1 MSPTTIEDTYALS
14 PIQQG
19 MLFHALYVA
28 RPGVDVEQ
36 MVCVFR
42 EPLDIP
48 TFERAFGRVVAEHPV
63 LRTAFRWQG
72 IDEPLQEVHSAVEVT
87 MAKHDLR
94 GIPREAVDAHLQR
107 YLRADRRVGFDMSRP
122 PLMRFAFFQVA
133 EAEVRFVWTFHHILL
148 DGRSFP
154 LVLREVFACYE
165 AFLAGA
171 EPALEARRPYKDF
184 IAWLGEAR
192 GEASAPFW
200 RELLAGFRVPTPLL
214 GDRPAARHVEDIDY
228 AEQTAYLSAATTA
241 TLAAVARE
249 HKLTLNA
256 FLQGAWGLLLS
267 RYSSEPDVVFAA
279 TRACRRTA
287 LGGEGTETMLGVFI
301 NTLPVRVR
309 VSPDLDLVSWLREV
323 HNQARSLR
331 DHEHTPL
338 VKVREQSE
346 LPASAP
352 MFETLLV
359 FEERILDATLK
370 RLGGA
375 WANRDVKIVRQTS
388 FPLMLI
394 AYGGEA
400 LTLELEYDKRRLDD
414 ATVTRML
421 GHLRTLLEAMAE
433 SPLCRVGDL
442 PILTAD
448 ERRELLET
456 WNATSVAHPSE
467 ACIHEVF
474 EAQAARTP
482 EATALIVEGQEL
494 SYRELNAR
502 ANQLAHALR
511 KRGVGPDVLVG
522 VCMDRSIEM
531 VVALYGILKAGGA
544 YVPFDP
550 EYPKDRLAFM
560 LEDTRVPVVLT
571 QAHLDGVLPAHNAEV
586 IHLDAEWDHVAREP
600 ESNPAR
606 AGLSLDSLAYAIYT
620 SGSTGR
626 PKGALNAHRGI
637 LNRLQWMQRIF
648 RLGAAD
654 RVLQKTPFSFDVSVW
669 EFFWPLMFGAALV
682 VARPEGH
689 KDPAYLAALIEQR
702 GITTIHFVP
711 SMLNAFVEDIGI
723 GRDRCVS
730 LERVFCSGEAL
741 SPTTASAFFARLPG
755 SELHN
760 LYGPTEAAVDVTHW
774 PCSPGDAV
782 IPIGRPIDNTRIYL
796 LDERMEPVPIGV
808 RGELYIGGVQVGRGY
823 LNRDELTAARFVADP
838 FDPAPGA
845 RLYRTG
851 DVARYLP
858 SGDIEYLG
866 RADFQ
871 VKVRGF
877 RIELGEIEAVLGQH
891 PGVREATVVVR
902 EDTPGDKRIIAYLV
916 PAGEAPTTTA
926 LRAFLGERLPEY
938 MVPSVLLPLLAM
950 PLSASGKVD
959 RNALPAPETT
969 AEARAC
975 VAPRG
980 PIEEAIAA
988 VFAEVLRLPAVSA
1001 HDGFFEL
1008 GGHSLL
1014 ATRVSSRVRA
1024 AFGVDIPVR
1033 LLFDASTPAALAAHV
1048 EALIREGKESASL
1061 PLVRVPRT
1069 SPLPLSFAQERM
1081 WLLDQLDP
1089 GDPSYIIPRALRL
1102 RGKLDIP
1109 ALERSLRDIVARH
1122 EVLRTTFATV
1132 DGRARPV
1139 FHARVATTLPV
1150 TRWPAAP
1157 AGERESLA
1165 RREAEAEAHRPF
1177 NLAEGPLFR
1186 VRLLEIDA
1194 EDHLLTLMMHHIVSD
1209 AWTLEV
1215 FNAELATLYQG
1226 HREGRSVAL
1235 PELPIQYADYA
1246 VWQRRSLDGARLEEQ
1261 LAYWKSRLDGAERSL
1276 DLPTDRPRA
1285 AVATRRGAKRRF
1297 SLPAELTTRLEEI
1310 SRKNE
1315 ATLFM
1320 TLLAAFDVL
1329 LLRSTGQ
1336 SDLVVGTPVANRGH
1350 AETEGLVGFFLNTLV
1365 LRTKVE
1371 EDLRFSDLVKRVKEA
1386 CLGAY
1391 AHQDIPFERLV
1402 QEIEPERDLSRSPLF
1417 QVMFTLQSAMHAR
1430 EAMTLPGLALARE
1443 DVESGTSKFDLTLSM
1458 EDRPSGLSCWIE
1470 YATDLFDAA
1479 TIARMEGHLRT
1490 LLTALVRAPESRVRD
1505 LSILDEAERRTVLV
1519 DWNATAFAH
1528 PEDAC
1533 IHEVFEAQAARTPDA
1548 TALIFED
1555 RRLSYRELNA
1565 RANQL
1570 AHALRRRGVSP
1581 DVLVGVCMD
1590 RSVEM
1595 VVALHGILKA
1605 GGAYVP
1611 LEPEYPKDRLAF
1623 MLEDTRVP
1631 VVLTQAHLGGALPEH
1646 TAAVIRLDSEWDSIA
1661 TEPETNP
1668 ARAGLSL
1675 DSLAY
1680 AIYTSGSTGRP
1691 KGALNAHRGILN
1703 RLFWMQ
1709 RTCAL
1714 DAPDRVLQK
1723 TPFSFDVSVWEFF
1736 WPLMFGAALV
1746 VARPEGHKDPA
1757 YLEGIFEA
1765 QGITTTHFVPSM
1777 LKAFLDELG
1786 QSRCASLKRVFCS
1799 GEALPPA
1806 MVDAFFSRLPG
1817 AELHNLYGPTEAA
1830 VDVTSWVC
1838 RPGSAIVPIGRP
1850 IDNTQIYLLDGR
1862 MEPVAPGVRG
1872 ELYIGGVQVGRGYL
1886 NRPELTA
1893 ERFVTDPFSSEPGA
1907 QLYRTGDV
1915 ARHLPSGDIEYLG
1928 RADFQV
1934 KIRGFRIELGEIEA
1948 ALAAHPAVREV
1959 TVLAREDAPGQKR
1972 LVGYLVCADGQA
1984 PTVGDLRAFLKDRLP
1999 EYMVPSTFVLLGDM
2013 PLTSS
2018 GKVNRRALP
2027 APEAAPGAE
2036 TGADFIAPRSPAEE
2050 TLCRIWAGIL
2060 RLPEVG
2066 IHDNFF
2072 ELGGDS
2078 ILSIQ
2083 VVARALQA
2091 GLHLTPRQLFQHQT
2105 VAELAAVAG
2114 AKRAVVAEQGPVTG
2128 TAPLTPVQRWWREL
2142 DPRKPHHWNQSI
2154 FLEVDGRLD
2163 PVALE
2168 QAASALLDHHDAL
2181 RLRLAGGEQVFS
2193 PPGFPAEVLHINLAA
2208 LAGDEQ
2214 TAALEQAAAEVQG
2227 TLDLDRGPVVRVALF
2242 DLGVGR
2248 AARLLV
2254 VIHHLAVDGISW
2266 RILLE
2271 DLWTA
2276 YSQASRGEVI
2286 SLPKKTTS
2294 AKRWAELLLDRARSS
2309 EAMREEAYWTG
2320 HASRASARLPVDHAE
2335 GANTEGSARSI
2346 TVTLSEEETEAL
2358 LRKVPEAY
2366 QTQIN
2371 DVLLTAFTQA
2381 MSAWTG
2387 STNARFDLEGHGR
2400 EDLFEGVD
2408 LTRTVGWFT
2417 TVYPVL
2423 LEIDSGAGPA
2433 EALKSVKE
2441 QLRAV
2446 PANGIGH
2453 GLLRYLREG
2462 GSAPALL
2469 RSAAPAEVSFNY
2481 LGQRDLLLPEGAPL
2495 RLATELA
2502 GPAASPRAERRYL
2515 LDVLGRVTGGRLAV
2529 RWIYSESLHAQA
2541 TIEAL
2546 AARFV
2551 TALRALVAHCLS
2563 PEAGGYTPSD
2573 FRRAR
2578 LAQPMIDRLVAAEGG
2593 KKGLEDAYPLSPI
2606 QAGILFHTLYDASPE
2621 AYVVQLAWTLRGAL
2635 DVPTFTRA
2643 WHAVVDRHPILRTA
2657 FVHDRLEEPLQIVKH
2672 RVPVVITQE
2681 DISSLSPAEQAER
2694 IERYSTEDR
2703 RRGFD
2708 PTRAPLMRWSLLRL
2722 SGDAHRF
2729 VWSSHHLL
2737 LDGWSTQLVV
2747 KEVLALYDAFL
2758 DLGRDGAGEEPRL
2771 ERVVPY
2777 GEYIGWIRA
2786 QSQAPAEAFWRARL
2800 QGIVAPTPL
2809 GVDRP
2814 VGPGAGER
2822 YGELRFELSEGDS
2835 GLLAVFARKHK
2846 LTVSTL
2852 VQGAWAILL
2861 SRYSRE
2867 NDVVFGSTVSGRSA
2881 AVPGIDR
2888 MVGLFINTLPV
2899 RAKVAPEQ
2907 TTLAWL
2913 LELQEEQSVLREHEH
2928 SALVDVQG
2936 YSAVPRGTPLFE
2948 SLLVFEN
2955 YPVEESVKRGAKGFS
2970 VVEPRFIERPPYPLT
2985 VIAVF
2990 RSTLFLRIGFDLA
3003 RFDEGTIA
3011 RLTGHLHTLLLGM
3024 ASSPET
3030 QIEALPILPAGER
3043 RTLISEWN
3051 ATAFACTEDAPIH
3064 ELFEAQAARTPE
3076 APALFFEGRTLSYRD
3091 LNSRANRLAYA
3102 LRKRG
3107 VGPDVLVG
3115 VCMDRSVEMV
3125 VALYGIL
3132 KAGGAYVPFD
3142 PEYPKDRLAFM
3153 LEDTRVPVV
3162 LTQMHLDGVL
3172 PAHAAEVIRL
3182 DAEWAAIA
3190 VEPESNPERA
3200 GLSLDSLAYA
3210 IFTSGSTGQPKGALN
3225 AHRGILNRLQWMQ
3238 RVYGLGANDRVL
3250 QKTPFSFDVSVWE
3263 LFWPLMFG
3271 ATLVVAK
3278 PDGHRDPA
3286 YLASMIEEQG
3296 ITTTHFVPSML
3307 KAFLDDLGDARC
3319 SSLKRVFC
3327 SGEALPASL
3336 VDAFFARLPGS
3347 ELHNLY
3353 GPTEA
3358 AVDVTFWAC
3367 HPGAPVVPIGRPVDN
3382 TQIYLLDDRM
3392 EPVPTGVRGE
3402 LYIGGVQVGR
3412 GYLNRPELTAARF
3425 VSDPFSSAPNARLYR
3440 TGDVARYLSTG
3451 DIEYLGRADF
3461 QVKIRGFRIEL
3472 GEIEAAL
3479 GDHPAVSQAA
3489 VLAREDAP
3497 GEKRLV
3503 AYLVLH
3509 GLDGDD
3515 PAPVGSLRTFL
3526 EGRLPA
3532 YMVPSA
3538 FVTLAAFPLSASGK
3552 LDRRALPAPEVNA
3565 PEGRIYLAPRG
3576 PVEESLAGIFAEVL
3590 HQDAGTVGAH
3600 DGFFDLGGHSLLAT
3614 QAMSRLRAAFGVE
3627 LPLRSLFD
3635 APTPAALAQLVTR
3648 ALIAGQGAGRGS
3660 SVPAL
3665 VRAGDERATA
3675 LSFAQERL
3683 WFLAQLD
3690 PSDPAYLVLLG
3701 VRLEGLLDRAALE
3714 RALAEIMRRH
3724 EVLRTTFASA
3734 DGKPYAVIHADLTLA
3749 LPETDLR
3756 SLASSD
3762 RDEAVRAAADEE
3774 AKRPFDLGTGPL
3786 IRARLL
3792 AFGDEDH
3799 ALFLSMHHVV
3809 ADDWTLA
3816 VLTRELG
3823 VLYGAF
3829 HAGEASPLPELAV
3842 QYADYALWQR
3852 EWLEGVVLDEQLGYW
3867 ARHLEGAPRTIELPT
3882 DRPRPP
3888 VRSSRG
3894 ARLRFEL
3901 GRELSDRLTELS
3913 RREGATLF
3921 MTLHA
3926 AFDVLLHRYTGQAD
3940 IVVGS
3945 PIANRTRAETE
3956 ALLGLFINTLVLRV
3970 EITPELSFG
3979 DLIARVREVCLGAYA
3994 HQDTPFERLVQRLD
4008 PERDPGRSPLF
4019 QVIFNLQNAPGGAL
4033 ALPDLRLSPIAFD
4046 NPTVKTDLVLIMN
4059 EGPQGLRGSFYYST
4073 ELFEA
4078 ATIERLVTHFVTL
4091 LEGAVKAPSTRIAD
4105 LPLLSEQELRRVL
4118 VQWNDTGVRYATA
4131 STIHGLFEEQVD
4143 GTPDALAL
4151 VAGTARLSYAALER
4165 RANRIANHL
4174 RKLGVGPDSVVGLC
4188 LGRSSEMIEGL
4199 LGILKAGGAY
4209 VPLDPA
4215 YPPAR
4220 LAQILEEAG
4229 ARIVVTEEG
4238 SDQNLPDGVIRIRLD
4253 ADAAAIERESDAR
4266 AVSGAGPEGL
4276 VYVLFTSGSTGEP
4289 KGVAVEHRQLVNYV
4303 RGVAERLA
4311 LPPGSS
4317 YAHVSTFSAD
4327 LGNTVLFPPLC
4338 LGGTLHVL
4346 AQELTTDPDELGAYF
4361 EREEIDCLKI
4371 VPSHLSALLSGAHP
4385 ERVIPRKLLVL
4396 GGEGSSWELI
4406 GRLEKLA
4413 PATRILNHYGP
4424 TETTVGVLTH
4434 AVERGRRE
4442 AGTVIVPLGRPL
4454 PNSRIYVLDAR
4465 RRPQPTGIPGEV
4477 YIGGSGVARGYLG
4490 RPDLTAERFL
4500 PDPFAGEPGA
4510 RMYRTGDR
4518 ARRLADGTLVFLG
4531 RIDFQVKIRGFR
4543 VELGEI
4549 EAALAS
4555 HPDLT
4560 DAVVLAIE
4568 NENESVSGG
4577 KHLAAFVV
4585 AKTTPAPDAATLA
4598 AFVAA
4603 RLPEYMVPASIVVL
4617 PALPLTPNGKID
4629 RLALA
4634 ALAAVDGPE
4643 APFDPGSS
4651 APRNPTEEV
4660 LAAIW
4665 EDVFGKEQIG
4675 IDESFADLGGHSLL
4689 AIQIIARA
4697 RDAFQAEIPLRAI
4710 FEKPTIRGLATLIEA
4725 SVREGFGLLAPA
4737 ISPVPRSTDM
4747 ELELSFSQVRLWFL
4761 DQLEPGSA
4769 FYNVPVGWRLQGRLD
4784 AGALERAVQEVVRR
4798 HEVLRTTFA
4807 LVDGRPRQIVHAEVA
4822 IRLPVSDFGALPPGE
4837 REEVAKQEAVA
4848 EANRPFDL
4856 ARGPL
4861 LRGKLLRLAPEDHV
4875 LLLTLHHIVSD
4886 AWTRGI
4892 LNTEIGALYEAFREG
4907 RPSPLAALPIQYA
4920 DYAHW
4925 QQRWLDGEVL
4935 EKQLD
4940 YWKTQLEGA
4949 PRVLELPADRPRP
4962 PASTHQGAH
4971 LAFTLSPGV
4980 ASGLVALS
4988 RREGATLFMTLLSAF
5003 SVLLHR
5009 TTGQTDILIGTPVAN
5024 RARAE
5029 LESLIGFFINTLVL
5043 RAQLADDLP
5052 FVELMAR
5059 VRETCIGGYAHQDMP
5074 FERLVQELSP
5084 DRDLGR
5090 TPLFQVLFQLQ
5101 AAPIE
5106 AMTLPGLTLRPSYPE
5121 VMTSKFDLTLSLMQG
5136 PSGLRGIFEYSTDI
5150 FEKSTIERMVGHF
5163 QTLLQGIVESP
5174 SSRLFELPLLPP
5186 EERARLLGAW
5196 RDSAREYPVT
5206 RAIHE
5211 RFEAR
5216 VDRTPDALAVS
5227 FEGESL
5233 TYRELDARA
5242 TRLAHHL
5249 RKLGVER
5256 EVLAGI
5262 CVQRSLSMVIAILGV
5277 LKAGG
5282 AYLPLDPEY
5291 PKDRLAFM
5299 VEDSRVPLIVTE
5311 AAYADTLPEHAA
5323 RVVRLDTDAE
5333 AIALEPSSRLGG
5345 VVSPGDLAYVIYTSG
5360 STGKPKGAMVT
5371 HENVVRLFDATEAWF
5386 HFDASDVWT
5395 LFHSY
5400 AFDFSVWELWGA
5412 LFYGG
5417 RVVVVPYWVSRAP
5430 DAFYRLLGDE
5440 GVTVLNQTPSA
5451 FRQLIFAEQEAG
5463 AEARARL
5470 RLRYVIFGGEAL
5482 DLADLRPFWERHG
5495 DRKPQLVNMYGIT
5508 ETTVHVTYR
5517 PVSLA
5522 DLERPWSSVIGRPIP
5537 DLDVYIVDG
5546 RDNLV
5551 PIGVPGEMLV
5561 GGASVSRGYL
5571 RRPELLAERFFP
5583 DTIGERPGG
5592 RLYRTGDL
5600 ARYLPNGDIEYL
5612 GRIDFQVKI
5621 RGFRIEL
5628 GEIESVLE
5636 QHAAVRE
5643 AIVLA
5648 REDSPGDKR
5657 LVGYLVCAE
5666 GAGAGPT
5673 VGELR
5678 AFLKEKL
5685 PEYMVPAAFVRL
5697 VELPLTSNGKVD
5709 RKALPAP
5716 EAGERP
5722 ELGESFVAPR
5732 SPVEEA
5738 LSLVW
5743 AQVLRVPKVGVHDN
5757 FFELG
5762 GDSILS
5768 IQIVSR
5774 ALAAGV
5780 RITPRQLFQHQTIA
5794 ELAEVAGTAGATT
5807 AEQGPVTGLVPL
5819 TPIARWWLEQKVAS
5833 PHHYNQAYFLEVREA
5848 LDAEAMTAALGH
5860 LIAHHDA
5867 LRVRLAVS
5875 EDGVEQRFAPIGEG
5889 EGIPFQRVALQGV
5902 PEEARTR
5909 AMEQTAADVQASLDL
5924 ARGPALRAVLFD
5936 LGKERSNRLLIVIH
5950 HLACDGVSWRILFED
5965 LWTAYEQRRRG
5976 EAMALPAKTT
5986 SFKRWAERLVEHA
5999 GSPILTDEAA
6009 HWATPG
6015 NEGVLRLPVDHER
6028 GENTEESL
6036 RTVSLALTEEE
6047 TDALLRRVPEAY
6059 RTQINDVLLSAVALA
6074 LTRWTGAESALVD
6087 LEGHG
6092 REEIFDDVDLTRTVG
6107 WFTTVFPVRLVV
6119 SGRDGPGAVLT
6130 SVKEQLRAVPGRG
6143 LGYGLLRYL
6152 RGGDAIS
6159 AGLAG
6164 LPQAE
6169 VSFNYLGQL
6178 DQAFPESSPFRMAK
6192 ESVGPSHSVAAK
6204 RRYRLD
6210 VRSSVLHGRLGIRWA
6225 YSENQYRRDTIEA
6238 LAARVIAALREL
6250 IAHCLAP
6257 EAGGYTPSDFQK
6269 ANLSREDLDDV
6280 MASLDLD
6287 EDI

>member
-1 MSPTTIEDTYALS
+1 MSPPSLVDTYALS
-14 PIQQG
+14 PMQQG

-28 RPGVDVEQ
+28 QPGVDVEQ
-36 MVCVFR
+36 MVCTFR
-42 EPLDIP
+42 EALDIP
-48 TFERAFGRVVAEHPV
+48 TFERAWRRVVAEHAV
-63 LRTAFRWQG
+63 LRTAFRSEG
-72 IDEPLQEVHSAVEVT
+72 LDEPVQEVHADVAIT
-87 MAKHDLR
+87 FAHHDLQ
-94 GIPREAVDAHLQR
+94 GISAENVDAR
-107 YLRADRRVGFDMSRP
+107 IKSYLREDRRAGFDMSRP
-122 PLMRFAFFQVA
+122 PLMRFALFQVA

-148 DGRSFP
+148 DGRSFS
-154 LVLREVFACYE
+154 LVMRDVFACYD

-171 EPALEARRPYKDF
+171 EPQLEARRPYKDF
-184 IAWLGEAR
+184 IGWLGAQDRESS
-192 GEASAPFW
+192 GPFW

-228 AEQTAYLSAATTA
+228 AEQIAYLPAATTA
-241 TLAAVARE
+241 ALSAAAKE

-256 FLQGAWGLLLS
+256 FLQGAWGLLFS
-267 RYSSEPDVVFAA
+267 RYSGETDVVFAA
-279 TRACRRTA
+279 TRAGRRTA
-287 LGGEGTETMLGVFI
+287 LGGEGTESMLGVFI
-301 NTLPVRVR
+301 NTLPVRIR
-309 VSPDLDLVSWLREV
+309 VNPDLDLVTWLREV
-323 HNQARSLR
+323 QSQARSLR

-338 VKVREQSE
+338 VKVREWSE

-359 FEERILDATLK
+359 FEERILDATMK

-375 WANRDVKIVRQTS
+375 FATRDFKIVRQTN
-388 FPLMLI
+388 FPLMLMV
-394 AYGGEA
+394 YGGEE
-400 LTLELEYDKRRLDD
+400 LVLEIEYDKRRLDD
-414 ATVTRML
+414 ATVARML
-421 GHLRTLLEAMAE
+421 GHLQTLLEAMATR
-433 SPLCRVGDL
+433 PLARVGDL
-442 PILTAD
+442 PILTAE
-448 ERRELLET
+448 ERRELVET
-456 WNATSVAHPSE
+456 WNATSFAYPQE
-467 ACIHEVF
+467 AAIHEVF
-474 EAQAARTP
+474 EAQAARTTD
-482 EATALIVEGQEL
+482 AIALVFEGKSL
-494 SYRELNAR
+494 SYRDLNAR

-522 VCMDRSIEM
+522 VCMERSIEM

-550 EYPKDRLAFM
+550 EYPKDRLSFM
-560 LEDTRVPVVLT
+560 LDDTKVPVVLT
-571 QAHLDGVLPAHNAEV
+571 QAHLEGVLPPHDAAV
-586 IHLDAEWDHVAREP
+586 IRLDAEWTSIASEP
-600 ESNPAR
+600 DANPAR

-637 LNRLQWMQRIF
+637 LNRLQWMQRTYG
-648 RLGAAD
+648 LDASD

-669 EFFWPLMFGAALV
+669 ELFWPLMFGATLV
-682 VARPEGH
+682 VAKPEGH
-689 KDPAYLAALIEQR
+689 KDPAYLATLIEQR
-702 GITTIHFVP
+702 GITTTHFVP
-711 SMLNAFVEDIGI
+711 SMLKAFVDDLGP
-723 GRDRCVS
+723 GRCTS
-730 LERVFCSGEAL
+730 LKRVFCSGEAL
-741 SPTTASAFFARLPG
+741 PPAMVDAFFTAVPA

-760 LYGPTEAAVDVTHW
+760 LYGPTEAAVDVTYFA
-774 PCSPGDAV
+774 CRPGLPV
-782 IPIGRPIDNTRIYL
+782 IPIGRPVDNTRIYL
-796 LDERMEPVPIGV
+796 LDERREPVPQGV

-823 LNRDELTAARFVADP
+823 LNRDELTAERFLPDP
-838 FDPAPGA
+838 FSASPGA

-858 SGDIEYLG
+858 TGDIEYLG

-871 VKVRGF
+871 VKIRGF
-877 RIELGEIEAVLGQH
+877 RIELGEIESVLGRH

-902 EDTPGDKRIIAYLV
+902 EDVPGDKRIIAYLV
-916 PAGEAPTTTA
+916 LAAERPTTA
-926 LRAFLGERLPEY
+926 ELRAFLGDRLPEY
-938 MVPSVLLPLLAM
+938 MVPSVFMPLLAM

-959 RNALPAPETT
+959 RKALPAPETA
-969 AEARAC
+969 AEGRVF
-975 VAPRG
+975 VAPRS
-980 PIEEAIAA
+980 PVEEAIAA

-1014 ATRVSSRVRA
+1014 ATRVASRVRA
-1024 AFGVDIPVR
+1024 AFGVDLPVR
-1033 LLFDASTPAALAAHV
+1033 LLFDASTPAALAAYV
-1048 EALIREGKESASL
+1048 EGRIGQGTVAR
-1061 PLVRVPRT
+1061 PLTRAPRDGV
-1069 SPLPLSFAQERM
+1069 LPLSFAQERM

-1102 RGKLDIP
+1102 RGELDIA
-1109 ALERSLRDIVARH
+1109 ALERSIRDIIARH
-1122 EVLRTTFATV
+1122 EILRTTFARV
-1132 DGRARPV
+1132 DGRAVPV
-1139 FHARVATTLPV
+1139 IHASVETSVPV
-1150 TRWPAAP
+1150 TRWSAVPVA
-1157 AGERESLA
+1157 ERDALA
-1165 RREAEAEAHRPF
+1165 RAEAEAEAHRAF
-1177 NLAEGPLFR
+1177 DLATGPLLR

-1215 FNAELATLYQG
+1215 WNAELAALYQA
-1226 HREGRSVAL
+1226 HREGRPAAL
-1235 PELPIQYADYA
+1235 PELPIQYLDYA
-1246 VWQRRSLDGARLEEQ
+1246 VWQRRDLDGARLDEQ
-1261 LAYWKSRLDGAERSL
+1261 LGYWKKRLDGAEKSL
-1276 DLPTDRPRA
+1276 DLPTDRPRP

-1297 SLPAELTTRLEEI
+1297 SLPAELATGLKEI
-1310 SRKNE
+1310 SRKCG

-1329 LLRSTGQ
+1329 LLRYTGQ
-1336 SDLVVGTPVANRGH
+1336 GDLSVGTPVANRGH

-1365 LRTKVE
+1365 LRTEIE
-1371 EDLRFSDLVKRVKEA
+1371 EDLLFSALVQRVKEA

-1402 QEIEPERDLSRSPLF
+1402 QELSPERDLGRTPLF
-1417 QVMFTLQSAMHAR
+1417 QVMFTLQSPTR
-1430 EAMTLPGLALARE
+1430 EAMTLLGLDVSRD
-1443 DVESGTSKFDLTLSM
+1443 DVESGTSKFDLTLWM
-1458 EDRPSGLSCWIE
+1458 QDNPSDLSCWIE

-1479 TIARMEGHLRT
+1479 TIARMEGHLRA
-1490 LLTALVRAPESRVRD
+1490 LLGALVKAPDSRVRD
-1505 LSILDEAERRTVLV
+1505 LSILDETERRTVLV
-1519 DWNATAFAH
+1519 DWNATAFAY
-1528 PEDAC
+1528 PDDAT
-1533 IHEVFEAQAARTPDA
+1533 IYEIFEAQAASTPDA
-1548 TALIFED
+1548 IALVFEGQT
-1555 RRLSYRELNA
+1555 LSYRGLND
-1565 RANQL
+1565 RANQV
-1570 AHALRRRGVSP
+1570 AHALRKRAVGP
-1581 DVLVGVCMD
+1581 DMLVGVCME
-1590 RSVEM
+1590 RSIEM
-1595 VVALHGILKA
+1595 VVALYGILKA

-1611 LEPEYPKDRLAF
+1611 LDPEYPKDRLAF
-1623 MLEDTRVP
+1623 MLEDTKVR
-1631 VVLTQAHLGGALPEH
+1631 VVLTQAHLDDVLPEH
-1646 TAAVIRLDSEWDSIA
+1646 GAEVIRLDSEWATLAAEQDS
-1661 TEPETNP
+1661 NP
-1668 ARAGLSL
+1668 TRAGLSL

-1703 RLFWMQ
+1703 RLQWMQ
-1709 RTCAL
+1709 RSYRL
-1714 DAPDRVLQK
+1714 DASDRVLQK

-1736 WPLMFGAALV
+1736 WPLMFGATLV
-1746 VARPEGHKDPA
+1746 VAKPEGHKDPA
-1757 YLEGIFEA
+1757 YLEGLIDA

-1777 LKAFLDELG
+1777 LKAFLDELPQG
-1786 QSRCASLKRVFCS
+1786 RCASLKRVFCS
-1799 GEALPPA
+1799 GESLPPA
-1806 MVDAFFSRLPG
+1806 MVEAFFAKIAG

-1830 VDVTSWVC
+1830 VDVTYFAC
-1838 RPGSAIVPIGRP
+1838 QPGAAIVPIGRP
-1850 IDNTQIYLLDGR
+1850 VDNTRIYLLDSR
-1862 MEPVAPGVRG
+1862 MEPVAIGVRG

-1893 ERFVTDPFSSEPGA
+1893 ERFLTDPFSTVPGA
-1907 QLYRTGDV
+1907 RLYRTGDV
-1915 ARHLPSGDIEYLG
+1915 ARHLPSGEIEYLG

-1948 ALAAHPAVREV
+1948 ALGAHPVVGEV

-1972 LVGYLVCADGQA
+1972 LVGYLVCAAGQA

-1999 EYMVPSTFVLLGDM
+1999 EYMVPSAFVLLDEM

-2027 APEAAPGAE
+2027 APEDGARAE
-2036 TGADFIAPRSPAEE
+2036 TGAEFVAPRTSAEE
-2050 TLCRIWAGIL
+2050 ALSRIWAGIL
-2060 RLPEVG
+2060 RLPRVG

-2114 AKRAVVAEQGPVTG
+2114 SKSTVTAEQGPVVG
-2128 TAPLTPVQRWWREL
+2128 AAPLTPVQRWWREL
-2142 DPRKPHHWNQSI
+2142 APADPQHWNQSF
-2154 FLEVDGRLD
+2154 FLEAGESLD
-2163 PVALE
+2163 PGALE
-2168 QAASALLDHHDAL
+2168 KAVSAIVDHHDAL
-2181 RLRLAGGEQVFS
+2181 RLRLVGEEQVFAL
-2193 PPGFPAEVLHINLAA
+2193 PGDPAKILRINLSSVPSA
-2208 LAGDEQ
+2208 
-2214 TAALEQAAAEVQG
+2214 EQAGVLEKTAAEVQG
-2227 TLDLDRGPVVRVALF
+2227 SLDLEHGPVIRVALF
-2242 DLGVGR
+2242 TLGVGLPE
-2248 AARLLV
+2248 RLLV
-2254 VIHHLAVDGISW
+2254 VIHHLAIDGVSW

-2271 DLWTA
+2271 DLWMA
-2276 YSQASRGEVI
+2276 YSQAARKQAI

-2294 AKRWAELLLDRARSS
+2294 AKRWAELLVGRARSP
-2309 EAMREEAYWTG
+2309 EMAPEEAYWTG
-2320 HASRASARLPVDHAE
+2320 RASLPAARLPVDHSE
-2335 GANTEGSARSI
+2335 GGNTEGSARSI
-2346 TVTLSEEETEAL
+2346 TVTLTEEETEAL

-2371 DVLLTAFTQA
+2371 DVLLTAFSQV
-2381 MSAWTG
+2381 MEAWTG
-2387 STNARFDLEGHGR
+2387 SGSALFDLEGHGR

-2423 LEIDSGAGPA
+2423 LEVDPGAGPG

-2446 PANGIGH
+2446 PENGLGH
-2453 GLLRYLREG
+2453 GLVRYLGEDG
-2462 GSAPALL
+2462 NAAAIL
-2469 RSAAPAEVSFNY
+2469 RAAPQAEVSFNY
-2481 LGQRDLLLPEGAPL
+2481 LGQRDRILPEGAPL
-2495 RLATELA
+2495 KMARESA
-2502 GPAASPRAERRYL
+2502 GPAASPRAQRRYL
-2515 LDVLGRVTGGRLAV
+2515 LDVLGRVTGGVLTV
-2529 RWIYSESLHAQA
+2529 RWIYSENRHTPA

-2546 AARFV
+2546 ASNFV
-2551 TALRALVAHCLS
+2551 VALRALVAHCLS

-2578 LAQPMIDRLVAAEGG
+2578 LAQPVIDRLVAAEGG
-2593 KKGLEDAYPLSPI
+2593 KKALEDAYPLSPI

-2643 WHAVVDRHPILRTA
+2643 WRAVVDRHPILRTA
-2657 FVHDRLEEPLQIVKH
+2657 FEQDRLEEPLQIVKR
-2672 RVPVVITQE
+2672 RVPVAIAQM
-2681 DISSLSPAEQAER
+2681 DISALSPADQAER

-2703 RRGFD
+2703 RKGFN
-2708 PTRAPLMRWSLLRL
+2708 PTQAPLMRWSLLRL
-2722 SGDAHRF
+2722 ADGAHRF
-2729 VWSSHHLL
+2729 IWNSHHLL

-2747 KEVLALYDAFL
+2747 KEVFALYDAFL
-2758 DLGRDGAGEEPRL
+2758 AGDEPRL

-2777 GEYIGWIRA
+2777 GEYIGWIRR
-2786 QSQAPAEAFWRARL
+2786 QSQAPAEAFWRERL
-2800 QGIVAPTPL
+2800 QGFSAPTPL

-2814 VGPGAGER
+2814 LGPGAGER
-2822 YGELRFELSEGDS
+2822 YGELRFEISESDS
-2835 GLLAVFARKHK
+2835 GLLAAFARKHK

-2867 NDVVFGSTVSGRSA
+2867 DDVVFGSTVSGRSA

-2899 RAKVAPEQ
+2899 RAKIAPEQ

-2913 LELQEEQSVLREHEH
+2913 SRLQEEQSVLREHEH
-2928 SALVDVQG
+2928 SPLVDVQG

-2948 SLLVFEN
+2948 SLVVFEN
-2955 YPVEESVKRGAKGFS
+2955 YPVEESAKRGARGFS
-2970 VVEPRFIERPPYPLT
+2970 VTEPRFIERPPYPLT

-2990 RSTLFLRIGFDLA
+2990 RSTLFFRIGFDLA
-3003 RFDEGTIA
+3003 RFDEATIA

-3024 ASSPET
+3024 AAAPESPVA
-3030 QIEALPILPAGER
+3030 ALPILPAAER
-3043 RTLISEWN
+3043 HTLITELN
-3051 ATAFACTEDAPIH
+3051 ATAFAYPEDACIH

-3076 APALFFEGRTLSYRD
+3076 APALVFGGKTLSYGE
-3091 LNSRANRLAYA
+3091 LNGRANRLAHA

-3115 VCMDRSVEMV
+3115 VCMERSVEMV

-3142 PEYPKDRLAFM
+3142 PEYPKDRLSFM

-3162 LTQMHLDGVL
+3162 LTQHHLEGVL
-3172 PAHAAEVIRL
+3172 PEHTAEEIRL
-3182 DAEWAAIA
+3182 DAEWMAIA
-3190 VEPESNPERA
+3190 SEPESNPGRA
-3200 GLSLDSLAYA
+3200 GLSLDTLAYA
-3210 IFTSGSTGQPKGALN
+3210 IFTSGSTGRPKGALN

-3238 RVYGLGANDRVL
+3238 RAYPLGAGDRVL

-3263 LFWPLMFG
+3263 FFWPLMFG

-3278 PDGHRDPA
+3278 PDGHKDPA
-3286 YLASMIEEQG
+3286 YLAALIEEQK

-3307 KAFLDDLGDARC
+3307 KAFVDDLVAARC
-3319 SSLKRVFC
+3319 PSLTRVFC

-3336 VDAFFARLPGS
+3336 VDAFFTRIAGA

-3358 AVDVTFWAC
+3358 AVDVTYFAC
-3367 HPGAPVVPIGRPVDN
+3367 RPGAAIVPIGRPVDN
-3382 TQIYLLDDRM
+3382 TRIYLLDDRM

-3412 GYLNRPELTAARF
+3412 GYLNRPELTAERF
-3425 VSDPFSSAPNARLYR
+3425 VADPFSAAPGARLYR

-3472 GEIEAAL
+3472 GEIETAL
-3479 GDHPAVSQAA
+3479 AEHAGVREAA
-3489 VLAREDAP
+3489 VLAREDVP
-3497 GEKRLV
+3497 GDKRLV
-3503 AYLVLH
+3503 AYLVLR
-3509 GLDGDD
+3509 GAE
-3515 PAPVGSLRTFL
+3515 APSVGELRTFL

-3538 FVTLAAFPLSASGK
+3538 FVTLEAFPLSAAGK
-3552 LDRRALPAPEVNA
+3552 LDRRALPAPEGHGLLERV
-3565 PEGRIYLAPRG
+3565 YVAPRG

-3590 HQDAGTVGAH
+3590 HLDAGSVGAH
-3600 DGFFDLGGHSLLAT
+3600 DVFFDLGGHSLLAT

-3627 LPLRSLFD
+3627 LPLRSIFD
-3635 APTPAALAQLVTR
+3635 APTPAALARLVEN
-3648 ALIAGQGAGRGS
+3648 ALGAGQKAAI
-3660 SVPAL
+3660 PML
-3665 VRAGDERATA
+3665 VRAGEERATA

-3683 WFLAQLD
+3683 WFLSQLD
-3690 PSDPAYLVLLG
+3690 ASDPAYLVLLG
-3701 VRLEGLLDRAALE
+3701 MRLEGRLDRGALG

-3724 EVLRTTFASA
+3724 EVLRTTFASV
-3734 DGKPYAVIHADLTLA
+3734 DGKPHAVIHEDFTLE
-3749 LPETDLR
+3749 LPETNLR
-3756 SLASSD
+3756 SLAAGD
-3762 RDEAVRAAADEE
+3762 RDEAVRQASIEE
-3774 AKRPFDLGTGPL
+3774 ARQPFDLGTGPL

-3792 AFGDEDH
+3792 AFGDDDH

-3823 VLYGAF
+3823 ALYATF
-3829 HAGEASPLPELAV
+3829 HAGEASPLADLAV

-3852 EWLEGVVLDEQLGYW
+3852 RWLEGAALDEQLDYW
-3867 ARHLEGAPRTIELPT
+3867 TRHLDGAPRILELPT

-3894 ARLRFEL
+3894 ARKRFEL
-3901 GRELSDRLTELS
+3901 GRELSDKLTELS

-3926 AFDVLLHRYTGQAD
+3926 AFDALLHRYTGQAD

-3970 EITPELSFG
+3970 EVAPELSFK

-4008 PERDPGRSPLF
+4008 TERDPSRSPLF

-4033 ALPDLRLSPIAFD
+4033 ELPDLRLSPIAVE

-4091 LEGAVKAPSTRIAD
+4091 LEGAVKAPTTRIGD
-4105 LPLLSEQELRRVL
+4105 LPLLPEAELRRV
-4118 VQWNDTGVRYATA
+4118 VSTWNDTRARYATDA
-4131 STIHGLFEEQVD
+4131 TIHGLFEERVD
-4143 GTPDALAL
+4143 RTPDALAL
-4151 VAGTARLSYAALER
+4151 VAGAARLSFRELDR
-4165 RANRIANHL
+4165 RANQIANHL
-4174 RKLGVGPDSVVGLC
+4174 RKIGVGLDSVVGLSSD
-4188 LGRSSEMIEGL
+4188 RSAGMIEGL

-4215 YPPAR
+4215 YPAPR

-4229 ARIVVTEEG
+4229 AAVVVTE
-4238 SDQNLPDGVIRIRLD
+4238 DRFAANLPEGITRVRLD
-4253 ADAAAIERESDAR
+4253 TEAAVIAGESDAR
-4266 AVSGAGPEGL
+4266 PVSGARAENL
-4276 VYVLFTSGSTGEP
+4276 VYVLFTSGSTGKP
-4289 KGVAVEHRQLVNYV
+4289 KGVAIEHRQLVNYV
-4303 RGVAERLA
+4303 FGVVERLD
-4311 LPPGSS
+4311 LPVGSS

-4338 LGGTLHVL
+4338 LGGTLHVI
-4346 AQELTTDPDELGAYF
+4346 AQETTTDPDALGAYF
-4361 EREEIDCLKI
+4361 AREEIDCLKI

-4396 GGEGSSWELI
+4396 GGEGSSWELVARI
-4406 GRLEKLA
+4406 EKLA

-4424 TETTVGVLTH
+4424 TETTVGVLTY
-4434 AVERGRRE
+4434 AVEKGQSVP
-4442 AGTVIVPLGRPL
+4442 GTAIVPLGRPL
-4454 PNSRIYVLDAR
+4454 PNSRVYVLDAQQK
-4465 RRPQPTGIPGEV
+4465 PAPIGVPGEA

-4490 RPDLTAERFL
+4490 RPDLTAERFVR
-4500 PDPFAGEPGA
+4500 DPFAGEPGA

-4518 ARRLADGTLVFLG
+4518 VRRLADGTLVFLG

-4543 VELGEI
+4543 IELGEI
-4549 EAALAS
+4549 EASLAS
-4555 HPDLT
+4555 HPDVK
-4560 DAVVLAIE
+4560 DVVVLALE
-4568 NENESVSGG
+4568 DASGASG
-4577 KHLAAFVV
+4577 NTHLAAFVV
-4585 AKTTPAPDAATLA
+4585 ARSTSALDPAQLA
-4598 AFVAA
+4598 SFVAA
-4603 RLPEYMVPASIVVL
+4603 RLPEYMVPASIAVL
-4617 PALPLTPNGKID
+4617 PALPLTSNGKID
-4629 RLALA
+4629 RA
-4634 ALAAVDGPE
+4634 ALTALDRPE
-4643 APFDPGSS
+4643 APVVAVASM
-4651 APRNPTEEV
+4651 PRNPTEEV
-4660 LAAIW
+4660 LASIW

-4697 RDAFQAEIPLRAI
+4697 RDAFQAEISLRAI
-4710 FEKPTIRGLATLIEA
+4710 FERPTIRGLAAVIEE
-4725 SVREGFGLLAPA
+4725 SVREGFGLLVPA
-4737 ISPVPRSTDM
+4737 IVPVPRAAGM
-4747 ELELSFSQVRLWFL
+4747 ELSFSQERLWFL
-4761 DQLEPGSA
+4761 DQLEPESS
-4769 FYNVPVGWRLQGRLD
+4769 FYNVPVGWSLQGRLD
-4784 AGALERAVQEVVRR
+4784 TGALERAVREVVRR
-4798 HEVLRTTFA
+4798 HEVLRTTFTT
-4807 LVDGRPRQIVHAEVA
+4807 LDGRPSQVIHTDIS
-4822 IRLPVSDFGALPPGE
+4822 IRLPVSDISALPAEE
-4837 REEVAKQEAVA
+4837 REEAAKKEALA

-4861 LRGKLLRLAPEDHV
+4861 LRVKLLRLSPEDHV

-4892 LNTEIGALYEAFREG
+4892 LNAEIGALYEAFREA
-4907 RPSPLAALPIQYA
+4907 RPSPLAELPIQYA

-4925 QQRWLDGEVL
+4925 QRRWLDGEVL
-4935 EKQLD
+4935 DKQLE
-4940 YWKTQLEGA
+4940 YWRTALDGA

-4962 PASTHQGAH
+4962 PVSTHRGAH
-4971 LAFTLSPGV
+4971 LPFTLPPELST
-4980 ASGLVALS
+4980 ALVALS
-4988 RREGATLFMTLLSAF
+4988 RREGTTLFMTLLSAF

-5009 TTGQTDILIGTPVAN
+5009 YTGQTDILIGTPVAN
-5024 RARAE
+5024 RAKAE

-5043 RAQLADDLP
+5043 RAQMSDDLP

-5059 VRETCIGGYAHQDMP
+5059 VREACIGGYAHQDMP
-5074 FERLVQELSP
+5074 FESLVQQLSP

-5106 AMTLPGLTLRPSYPE
+5106 AMALPGLTLRAAYPE
-5121 VMTSKFDLTLSLMQG
+5121 VSTSKFDLTLSLMQG
-5136 PSGLRGIFEYSTDI
+5136 PAGLRGIFEYSTDL
-5150 FEKSTIERMVGHF
+5150 FEKATIERMVGHL
-5163 QTLLQGIVESP
+5163 QTLLQGIVASP
-5174 SSRLFELPLLPP
+5174 ENRLFELPLLTAS
-5186 EERARLLGAW
+5186 EHADLLRGFQ
-5196 RDSAREYPVT
+5196 SGAREFPVT
-5206 RAIHE
+5206 STVHE
-5211 RFEAR
+5211 RFEAQ
-5216 VDRTPDALAVS
+5216 VDRTPDALAVT

-5233 TYRELDARA
+5233 SYRELDARSS
-5242 TRLAHHL
+5242 RLAQHL
-5249 RKLGVER
+5249 RKLGVGR
-5256 EVLAGI
+5256 EVLTGI

-5299 VEDSRVPLIVTE
+5299 VEDSKVPVIVTE
-5311 AAYADTLPEHAA
+5311 SAYVATLPEHAA
-5323 RVVRLDTDAE
+5323 RVVCLDTDAD
-5333 AIALEPSSRLGG
+5333 AIAQEPSSRLEGAA
-5345 VVSPGDLAYVIYTSG
+5345 PADLAYVIYTSG

-5371 HENVVRLFDATEAWF
+5371 HENVVRLFDATDAWY
-5386 HFDASDVWT
+5386 HFNESDVWT

-5412 LFYGG
+5412 LLYGG
-5417 RVVVVPYWVSRAP
+5417 RVVVVPYWISRAP
-5430 DAFYRLLGDE
+5430 DAFYKLLGDE

-5451 FRQLIFAEQEAG
+5451 FRQLVFAEQEAG
-5463 AEARARL
+5463 IEAQKRL
-5470 RLRYVIFGGEAL
+5470 QLRYVVFGGEAL
-5482 DLADLRPFWERHG
+5482 DLADLKPFWDRHG

-5522 DLERPWSSVIGRPIP
+5522 DLERPWSSVIGCPIP

-5546 RDNLV
+5546 RRNLV

-5561 GGASVSRGYL
+5561 GGAGVSRGYL
-5571 RRPELLAERFFP
+5571 RRPELTAERFFP
-5583 DTIGERPGG
+5583 DTLGTRPGA
-5592 RLYRTGDL
+5592 RLYKTGDL
-5600 ARYLPNGDIEYL
+5600 ARYLPNGDVEYL
-5612 GRIDFQVKI
+5612 GRIDHQVKI

-5628 GEIESVLE
+5628 GEIEAVLE

-5648 REDSPGDKR
+5648 REDGPGEKR

-5666 GAGAGPT
+5666 GQGPT

-5685 PEYMVPAAFVRL
+5685 PEYMVPAAFVL
-5697 VELPLTSNGKVD
+5697 LDKLPLTSNGKVD

-5716 EAGERP
+5716 EAGERLT
-5722 ELGESFVAPR
+5722 LGESFVAPR
-5732 SPVEEA
+5732 SSVEEA
-5738 LSLVW
+5738 LTQVW
-5743 AQVLRVPKVGVHDN
+5743 ASALRVPRVGIHDN

-5780 RITPRQLFQHQTIA
+5780 KITPRQLFQHQSIA

-5807 AEQGPVTGLVPL
+5807 AEQGPVTGIVPL
-5819 TPIARWWLEQKVAS
+5819 TPIAHWWLEQKVAS
-5833 PHHYNQAYFLEVREA
+5833 PSHYNQAYFLEVREA
-5848 LDAEAMTAALGH
+5848 LDAEAMTAALGC
-5860 LIAHHDA
+5860 LIEHHDA
-5867 LRVRLAVS
+5867 LRVRL
-5875 EDGVEQRFAPIGEG
+5875 DQGEQRFAALGEVT
-5889 EGIPFQRVALQGV
+5889 PFQRIALQGV
-5902 PEEARTR
+5902 PEEAQKR

-5924 ARGPALRAVLFD
+5924 GRGPALRAVLFD
-5936 LGKERSNRLLIVIH
+5936 LGGARSNRLLIVIH

-5976 EAMALPAKTT
+5976 EAMSLPAKTT
-5986 SFKRWAERLVEHA
+5986 SFKQWAERLTEHA
-5999 GSPILTDEAA
+5999 RSEALTDEAA
-6009 HWATPG
+6009 YWSTAARS
-6015 NEGVLRLPVDHER
+6015 EVWRLPVDHDH

-6036 RTVSLALTEEE
+6036 RAVSLSLTEEE
-6047 TDALLRRVPEAY
+6047 TDALLRKVPEAY

-6107 WFTTVFPVRLVV
+6107 WFTTVFPVLLDVP
-6119 SGRDGPGAVLT
+6119 GRDGPGEVLT

-6152 RGGDAIS
+6152 RGEGDAVS
-6159 AGLAG
+6159 AALVA

-6178 DQAFPESSPFRMAK
+6178 DQAFPESSPFRMAP
-6192 ESVGPSHSVAAK
+6192 ESVGPSHSVKAK

-6210 VRSSVLHGRLGIRWA
+6210 VRSSVLHGKLGIRWA
-6225 YSENQYRRDTIEA
+6225 YSENQYRAETIAA
-6238 LAARVIAALREL
+6238 LSARVMEALREL
-6250 IAHCLAP
+6250 IAHCLNP
-6257 EAGGYTPSDFQK
+6257 EAGGYTPSDFDK
-6269 ANLSREDLDDV
+6269 ANLSREDLNDV
-6280 MASLDLD
+6280 MDSLDLD
-6287 EDI
+6287 DDI